1 MIKQIS
7 SSENFPK
14 QGDLLGKEVTVCF
27 QFKTDERFNAVCT
40 RNDVCGPLFTIF
52 KLDDGRF
59 VLEGECQYL
68 LKD

>member
-7 SSENFPK
+7 GSENFPQ

-27 QFKTDERFNAVCT
+27 HFKTDERFNAVCT
-40 RNDVCGPLFTIF
+40 RNDVCDPLITIF
-52 KLDDGRF
+52 ELDDGRL
-59 VLEGECQYL
+59 VLANECQYL